1 MIKTDLHDT
10 GATQAGAIPQAARL
24 ERTGEHNFSL
34 FDLKEALLP
43 LSLDISFL
51 LTYRR

>member
-1 MIKTDLHDT
+1 MIKTDFHDN
-10 GATQAGAIPQAARL
+10 GDIQAGAIPRPTML
-24 ERTGEHNFSL
+24 ERSNEHNSFL
-34 FDLKEALLP
+34 FDLKDALLP

>member
-1 MIKTDLHDT
+1 MIKTDFHDA
-10 GATQAGAIPQAARL
+10 GATQASAIPQAARL
-24 ERTGEHNFSL
+24 QRTGEHNL
-34 FDLKEALLP
+34 FLSDLKEALLP

>member
-1 MIKTDLHDT
+1 MIKTDFHDA
-10 GATQAGAIPQAARL
+10 GDTQAGAIPHIAKV

-34 FDLKEALLP
+34 SGLKDALLP